1 MCKTHGFLVHAVS
14 NGNPLHAHGKSGC
27 IHHDEHVF
35 QAPAF
40 FSHLVANGTAVVA
53 KLQHSG
59 RADHATD
66 ALLLLA
72 SVPAM
77 GILISAEGARCIY
90 VLDDDVDI
98 CRLVCVTLQESGF
111 EATEC
116 HTAAALRRLLLLR
129 VPDLCIVDLGLPDA
143 DGMDVVR
150 DLQAR
155 FACGVIVLTG
165 RGYLSDRVMG
175 LELGADD
182 YVVKPFEPRELV
194 ARARSVLRR
203 QEKSRGL
210 QAEMPS
216 QHAEFGGWQF
226 RADSNLLVSP
236 GGQEWT
242 LSAGE
247 ARMLL
252 QFLQRSNRAS

>member
-1 MCKTHGFLVHAVS
+1 
-14 NGNPLHAHGKSGC
+14 P
-27 IHHDEHVF
+27 
-35 QAPAF
+35 
-40 FSHLVANGTAVVA
+40 
-53 KLQHSG
+53 
-59 RADHATD
+59 
-66 ALLLLA
+66 
-72 SVPAM
+72 
-77 GILISAEGARCIY
+77 EGPRCIY

-98 CRLVCVTLQESGF
+98 CRLVCVTLREFGF
-111 EATEC
+111 EASEC
-116 HTAAALRRLLLLR
+116 HTAAALQRLLLVR

-155 FACGVIVLTG
+155 FVCGVIVLTG

-203 QEKSRGL
+203 QDKSRSS
-210 QAEMPS
+210 QMQVRS
-216 QHAEFGGWQF
+216 QHAEFGGWRF
-226 RADSNLLVSP
+226 RVDSNLLVSP
-236 GGQEWT
+236 SGQEWT

-252 QFLQRSNRAS
+252 LFLQRPNRILAREQLCGDRDLSALDRGVDVRVSRLRRKLESDPKSPKTIRTVYGAGYLLATEVRWL

>member
-1 MCKTHGFLVHAVS
+1 MSTE
-14 NGNPLHAHGKSGC
+14 P
-27 IHHDEHVF
+27 F
-35 QAPAF
+35 QAP
-40 FSHLVANGTAVVA
+40 
-53 KLQHSG
+53 
-59 RADHATD
+59 
-66 ALLLLA
+66 
-72 SVPAM
+72 
-77 GILISAEGARCIY
+77 EGPGSIY

-98 CRLVCVTLQESGF
+98 CRLVSTTLREFGF
-111 EATEC
+111 KTTEC
-116 HTAAALRRLLLLR
+116 HTAAALRRLMQEQ

-155 FACGVIVLTG
+155 YDCGVMVLTG

-194 ARARSVLRR
+194 ARVRSILRR
-203 QEKSRGL
+203 HEKKNTAVPVR
-210 QAEMPS
+210 S
-216 QHAEFGGWQF
+216 QIAEFGGWRF
-226 RADSNLLVSP
+226 VADSNRLTSE

-247 ARMLL
+247 SRMLL
-252 QFLQRSNRAS
+252 QFLQRPNRILDREQLCGERDLSPLDRGVDVRVSRLRRKLESDPQHPKTIRTVYGAGYLLATEVRWL

>member
-1 MCKTHGFLVHAVS
+1 MSRELFHPPEG
-14 NGNPLHAHGKSGC
+14 
-27 IHHDEHVF
+27 
-35 QAPAF
+35 
-40 FSHLVANGTAVVA
+40 SH
-53 KLQHSG
+53 
-59 RADHATD
+59 
-66 ALLLLA
+66 
-72 SVPAM
+72 
-77 GILISAEGARCIY
+77 CIY

-98 CRLVCVTLQESGF
+98 CRLVCVTLREFGF
-111 EATEC
+111 EANEC
-116 HTAAALRRLLLLR
+116 HTAAVLQRLLLVR

-150 DLQAR
+150 NLQAR
-155 FACGVIVLTG
+155 NTCGVIVLTG

-194 ARARSVLRR
+194 ARVRSVLRR
-203 QEKSRGL
+203 QEKSRSSQL
-210 QAEMPS
+210 QVRS
-216 QHAEFGGWQF
+216 QHAEFGRWRF

-236 GGQEWT
+236 SGQEWT

-252 QFLQRSNRAS
+252 LFLQRPNRILTREQLCGDRDLSALDRSVDVRVSRLRRKLESDPQSPKTIRTVYGAGYLLATEVRWL

>member
-1 MCKTHGFLVHAVS
+1 MS
-14 NGNPLHAHGKSGC
+14 R
-27 IHHDEHVF
+27 DVF
-35 QAPAF
+35 HQP
-40 FSHLVANGTAVVA
+40 
-53 KLQHSG
+53 
-59 RADHATD
+59 
-66 ALLLLA
+66 
-72 SVPAM
+72 
-77 GILISAEGARCIY
+77 EGPRCIY
-90 VLDDDVDI
+90 VLDDDVDV
-98 CRLVCVTLQESGF
+98 CRLVCVTLREFGF

-116 HTAAALRRLLLLR
+116 HTAAALRRLLLVH

-155 FACGVIVLTG
+155 FVCGVIVLTG

-194 ARARSVLRR
+194 ARVRSVMRR
-203 QEKSRGL
+203 QDKSQSYQVPVR
-210 QAEMPS
+210 S
-216 QHAEFGGWQF
+216 QHAEFGGWRF

-252 QFLQRSNRAS
+252 QFLQRPNRILAREQLCGDRDLSALDRGVDVRVSRLRRKLESDPQNPKTIRTVYGAGYLLATEVRWL